1 VAIDGRGRRCDGD
14 RGDRIGAHGLVAQ
27 TVSYYDVP
35 LLKRPVWK
43 WYIPAYFFLGGVAGA
58 SSTLGL
64 AFPPLRQRCSRL
76 SLAALSAGT
85 VCLVADLG
93 RPSRF
98 ANMLRVFRPS
108 SPMSVGSWLL
118 AVYGPAAGASAVLS
132 SSAGAAIAGVAGVPL
147 AGYTGVLV
155 ASTAVPAWQD
165 ASASM
170 PALFTASGVAGAA
183 SLLLLAGNDDEA
195 ARVLRHYGIAGLAG
209 ELAAAVAVEA
219 EVVDPSA
226 YRTNRLWRAAEALT
240 LGSLLLLLPR
250 RRSRRRE
257 VLAGIAGTLGSA
269 LVKFAVAQAGHTST
283 RRLGDSAR

>member
-1 VAIDGRGRRCDGD
+1 M
-14 RGDRIGAHGLVAQ
+14 
-27 TVSYYDVP
+27 SYYDVP

-64 AFPPLRQRCSRL
+64 VYRPLRRRGARL
-76 SLAALSAGT
+76 SLVALSLGT
-85 VCLVADLG
+85 ACLIADLG

-108 SPMSVGSWLL
+108 SPMNMGSWLL
-118 AVYGPAAGASAVLS
+118 AVYGPAAGASAVLGS
-132 SSAGAAIAGVAGVPL
+132 SVGAAVAGVAGVPL

-170 PALFTASGVAGAA
+170 PVLFTASGVAGAA
-183 SLLLLAGNDDEA
+183 SLLMLAPCDDESA
-195 ARVLRHYGIAGLAG
+195 PVLRRYGIAGKVG
-209 ELAAAVAVEA
+209 ELAAAAAVER
-219 EVVDPSA
+219 EVADARPYRDDP
-226 YRTNRLWRAAEALT
+226 LWRPSHLLT
-240 LGSLLLLLPR
+240 SISLVLSLPR

-257 VLAGIAGTLGSA
+257 VLAGVDGRRRQRM
-269 LVKFAVAQAGHTST
+269 VKFAVAQAGHTST
-283 RRLGDSAR
+283 QGKSPS

>member
-1 VAIDGRGRRCDGD
+1 M
-14 RGDRIGAHGLVAQ
+14 
-27 TVSYYDVP
+27 TYYDVP
-35 LLKRPVWK
+35 LLKRTVWK

-64 AFPPLRQRCSRL
+64 AFPPLRRRCARL
-76 SLAALSAGT
+76 SLVMLSAGT

-108 SPMSVGSWLL
+108 SPMSMGSWLL
-118 AVYGPAAGASAVLS
+118 AVYGPAAGASALLS
-132 SSAGAAIAGVAGVPL
+132 SEAGTTVAGVTGVPL

-183 SLLLLAGNDDEA
+183 SLLMLAGNDDA
-195 ARVLRHYGIAGLAG
+195 SARVVRRYGIAGLVG
-209 ELAAAVAVEA
+209 ELAAAAALEA
-219 EVVDPSA
+219 EVGDARP
-226 YRTNRLWRAAEALT
+226 YRENPLWRAAEALT
-240 LGSLLLLLPR
+240 ATSLLLALPR
-250 RRSRRRE
+250 RRNRTRE
-257 VLAGIAGTLGSA
+257 VLAGITGTLGSA
-269 LVKFAVAQAGHTST
+269 LVKFAVAQAGHIST
-283 RRLGDSAR
+283 KSHS

>member
-1 VAIDGRGRRCDGD
+1 M
-14 RGDRIGAHGLVAQ
+14 
-27 TVSYYDVP
+27 SYYDVP

-64 AFPPLRQRCSRL
+64 AYRPLRRRCSRL
-76 SLAALSAGT
+76 SLVALSAGT
-85 VCLVADLG
+85 VCLIADLG

-108 SPMSVGSWLL
+108 SPMNMGSWLL

-132 SSAGAAIAGVAGVPL
+132 SSAAAAVAGVAGVPL

-170 PALFTASGVAGAA
+170 PALFTASGVAGAS
-183 SLLLLAGNDDEA
+183 SLLMLARNDDDA
-195 ARVLRHYGIAGLAG
+195 ARVVRRYGIAGLAG
-209 ELAAAVAVEA
+209 ELAAAAALEA
-219 EVVDPSA
+219 EVDDARP
-226 YRTNRLWRAAEALT
+226 YRESRLWRAAEALT
-240 LGSLLLLLPR
+240 AASLLLTLPR
-250 RRSRRRE
+250 RRNRRRE
-257 VLAGIAGTLGSA
+257 VLAGITGTIGSA
-269 LVKFAVAQAGHTST
+269 LIKFAVAEAGHTST
-283 RRLGDSAR
+283 ANTANTNSHS

>member
-1 VAIDGRGRRCDGD
+1 M
-14 RGDRIGAHGLVAQ
+14 
-27 TVSYYDVP
+27 SYYDVP

-64 AFPPLRQRCSRL
+64 VFRPLRRRCSRL
-76 SLAALSAGT
+76 SFVALSAGT
-85 VCLVADLG
+85 ACLIADLG

-108 SPMSVGSWLL
+108 SPMNMGSWLL

-132 SSAGAAIAGVAGVPL
+132 SSIGAAVAGVAGVPL

-183 SLLLLAGNDDEA
+183 SLLTLARTDNEC
-195 ARVLRHYGIAGLAG
+195 ARVLRRYGIAGKVG
-209 ELAAAVAVEA
+209 ELVAAVALER
-219 EVVDPSA
+219 EVRDARP
-226 YRTNRLWRAAEALT
+226 YRDNPLWRAAEAST
-240 LGSLLLLLPR
+240 VASLVLSLPR
-250 RRSRRRE
+250 RRNRRRE
-257 VLAGIAGTLGSA
+257 VLAGLTGTAGSL
-269 LVKFAVAQAGHTST
+269 LVKLAVAQAGASST
-283 RRLGDSAR
+283 KSHS